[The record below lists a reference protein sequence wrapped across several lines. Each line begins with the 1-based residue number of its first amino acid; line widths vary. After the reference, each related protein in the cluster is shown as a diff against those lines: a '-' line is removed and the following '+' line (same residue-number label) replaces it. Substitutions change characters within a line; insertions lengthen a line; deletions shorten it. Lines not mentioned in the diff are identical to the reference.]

1 MATVTL
7 TRLHKNYPEGFH
19 AVRGISLD
27 IADGEFLVLVG
38 PSGCGKSTTLRMVAG
53 LEEITSGEIAIGG
66 RVVNDVPPGDRDIA
80 MVFQNYAL
88 YPHLSVR
95 ENMAFGLRMRAA
107 PQAEID
113 RRVNEAAAA
122 LSIEHLLAR
131 RPRELSGGQ
140 RQRVAL
146 GRAIVREPKVFLF
159 DEPLSNLDAKLRVQ
173 MRAELA
179 RLHRRLGTTV
189 IYVTHDQVEA
199 MTLGDRIVLMN
210 HGLIQQVD
218 TPLEIYRRPTNRFV
232 ASFIGSPTM
241 NFFPGVIRDGAFQV
255 EGDAARMSLGPD
267 AAGVPTGA
275 AVLGV
280 RPEDLIVASTDA
292 VFATVTLD
300 VAEHMGHETLAH
312 FTFAGADHVVRL
324 PGEIPA
330 RVGDRLP
337 LAVRPSGVHLF
348 AADDAGTR
356 LN

>member
-1 MATVTL
+1 
-7 TRLHKNYPEGFH
+7 
-19 AVRGISLD
+19 
-27 IADGEFLVLVG
+27 
-38 PSGCGKSTTLRMVAG
+38 
-53 LEEITSGEIAIGG
+53 
-66 RVVNDVPPGDRDIA
+66 
-80 MVFQNYAL
+80 
-88 YPHLSVR
+88 
-95 ENMAFGLRMRAA
+95 
-107 PQAEID
+107 
-113 RRVNEAAAA
+113 
-122 LSIEHLLAR
+122 
-131 RPRELSGGQ
+131 
-140 RQRVAL
+140 
-146 GRAIVREPKVFLF
+146 
-159 DEPLSNLDAKLRVQ
+159 
-173 MRAELA
+173 MRAELS

-210 HGLIQQVD
+210 HGAIQQVD

-241 NFFPGVIRDGAFQV
+241 NFFPGVIRDGVFHV

-267 AAGVPTGA
+267 AAGAPAGA

-280 RPEDLIVASTDA
+280 RPEDLVVASTDA

-337 LAVRPSGVHLF
+337 LAVRPGGVHLF
-348 AADDAGTR
+348 AADDAGRR